1 MLELSKQTHLLERDP
16 YRYRLQEVQEPE
28 LSENLSLHG
37 CPAVVFNHRR
47 VDLAM
52 PEEIWITDTSFRD
65 GQRSQSPTRWSTWW
79 SSTSLCTDL
88 AAKRA

>member
-28 LSENLSLHG
+28 LFREIY
-37 CPAVVFNHRR
+37 PYTDVPRVVFNHRR

-52 PEEIWITDTSFRD
+52 PEEI
-65 GQRSQSPTRWSTWW
+65 
-79 SSTSLCTDL
+79 
-88 AAKRA
+88 